1 MFSSIWSRYPLLT
14 IVVLLIATR
23 REALACPLCFA
34 SSNASVLH
42 AFYLTTGLLILLPL
56 LGIGVV
62 ALTLIRFSKDGGT
75 VDRR

>member
-1 MFSSIWSRYPLLT
+1 MFSSIWSRYSLLT
-14 IVVLLIATR
+14 IAVLLLATG

-56 LGIGVV
+56 LGIGFV
-62 ALTLIRFSKDGGT
+62 ALTLIRLSKHDST
-75 VDRR
+75 VHRG